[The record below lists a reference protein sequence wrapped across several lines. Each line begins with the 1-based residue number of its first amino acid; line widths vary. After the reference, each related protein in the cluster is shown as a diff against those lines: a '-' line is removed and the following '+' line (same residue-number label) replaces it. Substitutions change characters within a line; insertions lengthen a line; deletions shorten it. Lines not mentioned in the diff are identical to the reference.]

1 MCVSF
6 LTTVYVFIL
15 RRWNITQNGDL
26 SGAIIDGPMVQW
38 FHQSRWCWGTLCSI
52 TVAKPTVHVKVMVNP
67 CHWMVGSEKMW
78 KTNGQQWWKS
88 CLNWT
93 PKDDVYI
100 YIYNHGWKNKDCFY
114 FLEFFFR
121 IWSSTGVGEVFE
133 ISDPL
138 GPWATPTWPPHF
150 GSIKRGNSQFAFRFP
165 CWGIH
170 SHLVQVDLEDW
181 PIWLTFLRFEG
192 TEYRL
197 SPEEGMAVFF

>member
-1 MCVSF
+1 MCV
-6 LTTVYVFIL
+6 VFNNSVCLHFKKVKHHSKWWFI
-15 RRWNITQNGDL
+15 WSNHWWSN
-26 SGAIIDGPMVQW
+26 GPMVSSVTVMLRNPVQHHSCKAHSACQSHGQSLSLDGWQW
-38 FHQSRWCWGTLCSI
+38 KNVKNKWPTMMEKLFELNTKRWC
-52 TVAKPTVHVKVMVNP
+52 
-67 CHWMVGSEKMW
+67 
-78 KTNGQQWWKS
+78 
-88 CLNWT
+88 
-93 PKDDVYI
+93 I
-100 YIYNHGWKNKDCFY
+100 YIYNHGWKIKDCFY